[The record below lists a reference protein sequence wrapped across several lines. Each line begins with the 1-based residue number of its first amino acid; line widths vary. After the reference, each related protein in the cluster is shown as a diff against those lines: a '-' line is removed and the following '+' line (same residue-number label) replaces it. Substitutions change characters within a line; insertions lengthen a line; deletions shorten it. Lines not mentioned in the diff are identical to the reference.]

1 MRPQTKY
8 NTNRKNICSYLF
20 HFTLL
25 DTFFQDLNIFQLKCD
40 WLNGLK
46 AIQWTPFSSRFS
58 KYRKFTSL
66 IAVTFT
72 SIKQSWFPFSGHES
86 QQPVFLIL
94 YRYGTVT
101 YLIKT
106 KNNLSSE
113 KIHDYLPK
121 LFLVVFYLARF
132 LLGDI
137 LAILRE

>member
-1 MRPQTKY
+1 MRGKIFSLLVFFSLLFNLRQ
-8 NTNRKNICSYLF
+8 NTTQIAKNICSYLF

-46 AIQWTPFSSRFS
+46 AIQSTTFSIRFS

-86 QQPVFLIL
+86 QRPVFLIL
-94 YRYGTVT
+94 CLYRTVT

-106 KNNLSSE
+106 KNNLSS
-113 KIHDYLPK
+113 KI
-121 LFLVVFYLARF
+121 
-132 LLGDI
+132 
-137 LAILRE
+137 

>member
-25 DTFFQDLNIFQLKCD
+25 NTFFQDLNIFQLKCD

-46 AIQWTPFSSRFS
+46 AIQSTTFSIRFS

-72 SIKQSWFPFSGHES
+72 SIKQSWFPFSAHES
-86 QQPVFLIL
+86 QRPVFLIL
-94 YRYGTVT
+94 CLYGTVT

-106 KNNLSSE
+106 KNNLSSKKFNPRLSPE
-113 KIHDYLPK
+113 IIVSSV
-121 LFLVVFYLARF
+121 LFSEVFVR
-132 LLGDI
+132 
-137 LAILRE
+137 